1 MLFKEPWQ
9 PGMFCLSIY
18 KEDGEAYEGLVK
30 SIEGSDAD
38 GGQYAVVQFIGKSPF
53 EIFLC
58 WKHIRNRHFSL
69 YNHVIIRTNC
79 QQSWQKFFWEIMF
92 FWNQVC
98 FFKRIIIK
106 KWSHNVKFFIW
117 FFLWINNEES
127 FRRLLITLVTSDA
140 VKTEPDTVVF
150 YYFLWFDFYCIRR

>member
-53 EIFLC
+53 EIFFCAENTLE
-58 WKHIRNRHFSL
+58 I
-69 YNHVIIRTNC
+69 VIFHYT
-79 QQSWQKFFWEIMF
+79 IM
-92 FWNQVC
+92 
-98 FFKRIIIK
+98 
-106 KWSHNVKFFIW
+106 S
-117 FFLWINNEES
+117 
-127 FRRLLITLVTSDA
+127 
-140 VKTEPDTVVF
+140 
-150 YYFLWFDFYCIRR
+150 

>member
-53 EIFLC
+53 EIFFLC

-79 QQSWQKFFWEIMF
+79 QQSWVFWEIMF

-98 FFKRIIIK
+98 FFKRIIVK

-127 FRRLLITLVTSDA
+127 FRRLLITLMSDA
-140 VKTEPDTVVF
+140 IKTEPNTVVF

>member
-58 WKHIRNRHFSL
+58 WKHIRNRHFLL

-79 QQSWQKFFWEIMF
+79 QQSWQKFFLGNYVLLKSSLF
-92 FWNQVC
+92 F
-98 FFKRIIIK
+98 
-106 KWSHNVKFFIW
+106 
-117 FFLWINNEES
+117 
-127 FRRLLITLVTSDA
+127 
-140 VKTEPDTVVF
+140 
-150 YYFLWFDFYCIRR
+150 

>member
-1 MLFKEPWQ
+1 MLSKEPWQ

-58 WKHIRNRHFSL
+58 WKHIRNRHFSFCWDKILISNLLKPWDNYYNKYLEHLLWDTLIYSKNKCWL
-69 YNHVIIRTNC
+69 YLFVLFC
-79 QQSWQKFFWEIMF
+79 L
-92 FWNQVC
+92 
-98 FFKRIIIK
+98 
-106 KWSHNVKFFIW
+106 FI
-117 FFLWINNEES
+117 FIYFELLKYGYLDNTHTLWAIYNINS
-127 FRRLLITLVTSDA
+127 IAAMAVSVTYSYIL
-140 VKTEPDTVVF
+140 E
-150 YYFLWFDFYCIRR
+150 